1 MGRLKHLTVLFA
13 LIFSAGAVVAPSA
26 SAATQSPA
34 GTNTTPTEITKPAWV
49 HQCAAMHCGYHAVA
63 AHTAAKAYCWV
74 SHEGILWDLLTTSAP
89 WDPAVQ
95 IVGYVSEDAL
105 SPTEDFDNCAN
116 VGLPS
121 RSAPTTYWAH
131 SCPLASCGYGVINAG
146 HWMQP
151 QFSVQ
156 SNGQTWWVV
165 IDHSSP
171 DYQLA
176 GYIYPFTP

>member
-1 MGRLKHLTVLFA
+1 MGRLKHVTVLLP
-13 LIFSAGAVVAPSA
+13 LIFSAGVMVASSA
-26 SAATQSPA
+26 GAATQLPA
-34 GTNTTPTEITKPAWV
+34 GTNTTPTEITMPAWV
-49 HQCAAMHCGYHAVA
+49 HQCAAMHCGYHAVG

-74 SHEGILWDLLTTSAP
+74 FNEGIFWDLVTTSAP
-89 WDPAVQ
+89 WDSAVQ

-105 SPTEDFDNCAN
+105 TPKEGRDNCIN

-121 RSAPTTYWAH
+121 QSAPITYWAH
-131 SCPLASCGYGVINAG
+131 SCPLTSCGYGVINAG
-146 HWMQP
+146 HRMQP

-165 IDHSSP
+165 IDHDSA
-171 DYQLA
+171 DFQLA